1 MPLPDPPISKKSH
14 PASGIPYG
22 PLILTLLMQT
32 LATMAAFSAPT
43 LAPEIARD
51 LQVDGNL
58 IGFFVSTVYGIGIF
72 SAVLSPDFIV
82 KYGAVRV
89 GQFVMLGVV
98 AMLLIAG
105 SGGVAAL
112 ALCAFVLG
120 SGYGATAP
128 VSTHLLIP
136 RTDPRVLNLVF
147 SIRQIGVPL
156 GGVLG
161 ALLLPVLAV
170 SFGWRMAFYVQ
181 VIPSIILI
189 VWYQYYRTTWDADR
203 TPTHKLLKAEG
214 LRPLFLLRDNPVI
227 RLLAIACFC
236 YAGIQLCFIGFMAL
250 HLTDETGL
258 DLVAAGQVLALYQI
272 AGVTSRPLW
281 GWLADKYISAI
292 KLLAILGFLMAGAA
306 LAAGQFSLSW
316 PIWAILIVSA
326 VAGGTASGF
335 TGIAYGAFAVYGG
348 QYRTEAT
355 ALGSSAMFSGVLIL
369 PTVFGLLV
377 GHLDHYWL
385 SYGILAVIASLSGV
399 MLLLAK
405 IPAAGIME
413 KK

>member
-1 MPLPDPPISKKSH
+1 M
-14 PASGIPYG
+14 GIPYG
-22 PLILTLLMQT
+22 PLILTLSMQT

-98 AMLLIAG
+98 AMLMIAG

-112 ALCAFVLG
+112 AVCAFVLG

-136 RTDPRVLNLVF
+136 RTNPKVLNLVF

-170 SFGWRMAFYVQ
+170 SYGWRMAFYVQ
-181 VIPSIILI
+181 IIPAIILI
-189 VWYQYYRTTWDADR
+189 LWYQFYRANWDVGR
-203 TPTHKLLKAEG
+203 TPKHRLFKAEV
-214 LRPLFLLRDNPVI
+214 LRPLYVLRDNPVI
-227 RLLAIACFC
+227 RLLAIASFC

-258 DLVAAGQVLALYQI
+258 DLVTAGQVLALYQI
-272 AGVTSRPLW
+272 AGVTSRPIW
-281 GWLADKYISAI
+281 GWLADKYIAPL
-292 KLLAILGFLMAGAA
+292 KLLGILGLLMAGAA
-306 LAAGQFSLSW
+306 LAAGQFSESW
-316 PIWAILIVSA
+316 PIWGILIVSA
-326 VAGGTASGF
+326 TAGGTASGF
-335 TGIAYGAFAVYGG
+335 TGIAYGAYAVYGG
-348 QYRTEAT
+348 KYRTEAT
-355 ALGSSAMFSGVLIL
+355 ALGSSAMFAGVLIL
-369 PTVFGLLV
+369 PTMFGLLV

-385 SYGILAVIASLSGV
+385 SYGILAVIATLSGL
-399 MLLLAK
+399 MLLVAK
-405 IPAAGIME
+405 IPAPAAGFE
-413 KK
+413 K

>member
-1 MPLPDPPISKKSH
+1 MSLSDPPIPQKS
-14 PASGIPYG
+14 PPITGIPYG

-58 IGFFVSTVYGIGIF
+58 IGLFVSTVYGIGIF
-72 SAVLSPDFIV
+72 SAVLSPDFIA

-112 ALCAFVLG
+112 ALCAIVLG

-136 RTDPRVLNLVF
+136 RTNPRVLNLVF

-181 VIPSIILI
+181 VIPAIILI
-189 VWYQYYRTTWDADR
+189 LWYQYYRTRWDSDR
-203 TPTHKLLKAEG
+203 KPAHKLFKAEG
-214 LRPLFLLRDNPVI
+214 LRPLYLLRDNSVI
-227 RLLAIACFC
+227 RLLAIASFC

-258 DLVAAGQVLALYQI
+258 DLVTAGQVLALYQI

-292 KLLAILGFLMAGAA
+292 KLLALLGFLMAGAA
-306 LAAGQFSLSW
+306 LAAGQFSVSW

-326 VAGGTASGF
+326 IAGGTASGF

-348 QYRTEAT
+348 KYRTEAT
-355 ALGSSAMFSGVLIL
+355 ALGSSAMFAGVLIL

-385 SYGILAVIASLSGV
+385 SYGILAVIATLSGL
-399 MLLLAK
+399 MLMVAK
-405 IPAAGIME
+405 VPAAAGFG
-413 KK
+413 K

>member
-1 MPLPDPPISKKSH
+1 MTGTEFDHKKEASDS
-14 PASGIPYG
+14 SGIPYG
-22 PLILTLLMQT
+22 PLLLTLAMQT

-51 LQVDGNL
+51 LDVDGTL
-58 IGFFVSTVYGIGIF
+58 IGFFVSTVYGIGII
-72 SAVLSPDFIV
+72 SALLSPDFIQ

-98 AMLLIAG
+98 AMLAVAG
-105 SGGVAAL
+105 SGDLAAL

-136 RTDPRVLNLVF
+136 RTNPKTLNLVF

-156 GGVLG
+156 GGVLA
-161 ALLLPVLAV
+161 ALALPLITVA
-170 SFGWRMAFYVQ
+170 FGWRLAFYVQ
-181 VIPSIILI
+181 IVPAVLLILLF
-189 VWYQYYRTTWDADR
+189 QMYRRSWDSDR
-203 TPTHKLLKAEG
+203 RSTHKLFKGEV
-214 LRPLFLLRDNPVI
+214 LRPLYLLRDNPLMR
-227 RLLAIACFC
+227 RLSLASFC

-281 GWLADKYISAI
+281 GWIADRFLAPIR
-292 KLLAILGFLMAGAA
+292 LLGVLGLLMAVAA
-306 LAAGQFSLSW
+306 IAAGQFSEDW
-316 PIWAILIVSA
+316 PILAILLIA
-326 VAGGTASGF
+326 ALAGASASGF

-355 ALGSSAMFSGVLIL
+355 ALGSSAMFAGVLIL
-369 PTVFGLLV
+369 PTAFGLIV
-377 GHLDHYWL
+377 SHLDHYWAA
-385 SYGILAVIASLSGV
+385 YGILAAIALLSGL
-399 MLLLAK
+399 MLLLIKLPKTEAS
-405 IPAAGIME
+405 G
-413 KK
+413 